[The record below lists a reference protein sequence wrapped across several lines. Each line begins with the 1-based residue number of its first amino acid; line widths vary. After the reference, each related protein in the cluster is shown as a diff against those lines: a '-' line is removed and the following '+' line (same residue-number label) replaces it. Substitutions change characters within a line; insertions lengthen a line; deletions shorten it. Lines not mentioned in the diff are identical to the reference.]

1 MNAKSLILL
10 AVAAAC
16 GLIAM
21 VVFEKMSNQTVNAE
35 EQKIKVLV
43 ATVEISPGT
52 ELDETNV
59 EFREYPIH
67 VVPENSVTTPEEY
80 EERAVKVRTFPGDI
94 LILDKLS
101 KKGEVGVSNNIPP
114 GMTAIA
120 IAVDRTM
127 TSSGLLLPG
136 NRVDVLVTLQTP
148 GNLRLGKQIKTVL
161 EWVEVLATD
170 DKAEVESSK
179 SDQNTSTVTLLLT
192 IEEAK
197 LVKLAEDVGKLHLG
211 MRSKKETNPKLARD
225 SELFKPAEMIDFFNE
240 QKIEEGEEG
249 AEDDTQ
255 PEVVLE
261 EPKSET
267 TDLASFLDSNLDEP
281 DLDPEPQQKPSQFT
295 LNPPKIF
302 KSEPKKWQIEIFS
315 GEVLRVEE
323 VALPGPVE
331 VEASGNPVIDN
342 IRKLFGVKVHDSSKA
357 ETKESSKKTDN
368 KADTES
374 DRTVPQ
380 PSGSP
385 LFPAAQV
392 R

>member
-211 MRSKKETNPKLARD
+211 MRSFP
-225 SELFKPAEMIDFFNE
+225 
-240 QKIEEGEEG
+240 IER
-249 AEDDTQ
+249 
-255 PEVVLE
+255 
-261 EPKSET
+261 S
-267 TDLASFLDSNLDEP
+267 
-281 DLDPEPQQKPSQFT
+281 
-295 LNPPKIF
+295 
-302 KSEPKKWQIEIFS
+302 
-315 GEVLRVEE
+315 
-323 VALPGPVE
+323 
-331 VEASGNPVIDN
+331 
-342 IRKLFGVKVHDSSKA
+342 
-357 ETKESSKKTDN
+357 
-368 KADTES
+368 
-374 DRTVPQ
+374 
-380 PSGSP
+380 
-385 LFPAAQV
+385 
-392 R
+392 